1 MALNKYEKL
10 KILSFIVIFFVGTL
24 VVYQMLKKPTVLPIY
39 NPSDLNP
46 KLVDESVRDVTKNH
60 QISSFSLV
68 NQDGKNVNENLT
80 ENKIYVTDFFFT
92 TCPTIC
98 PKMAKQM
105 KRVYAEFE
113 DEQGFMILSHTVYPE
128 NDSTTVLKKYA
139 EELGVNTQ
147 KWVFLTGDKKVI
159 YDLARKSY
167 FAATTEGDGGISD
180 FIHTEN
186 FVLVD
191 TKRQIRGFYDGTS
204 TEEVSKLIEDIQVLL
219 KEQK

>member
-1 MALNKYEKL
+1 MALSKYEKL
-10 KILSFIVIFFVGTL
+10 KILSFIVIFVVGTF
-24 VVYQMLKKPTVLPIY
+24 VTYQMLKKPTILPVY
-39 NPSDLNP
+39 NPSDINP
-46 KLVDESVRDVTKNH
+46 KLVDETVRNVTTNH
-60 QISSFSLV
+60 QISSFLLV
-68 NQDGKNVNENLT
+68 NQDGKEVNESLT
-80 ENKIYVTDFFFT
+80 QNKIYVADFFFT

-105 KRVYAEFE
+105 KRVYDEFE

-128 NDSTTVLKKYA
+128 NDSAAVLKKYA

-147 KWVFLTGDKKVI
+147 KWIFLTGDKKII

-167 FAATTEGDGGISD
+167 FAATTEGDGGVSD

-219 KEQK
+219 QEKE